1 MLNLSN
7 DELETILE
15 WFDVETVEYTDDVG
29 EVQQDIRFKLNASAQ
44 KVLNDKRQIDLLAK
58 ENDVMM
64 DEIKYAVKLA
74 ALATGNNTI
83 DDDDC
88 TITYIKESVRKK
100 VDEKRMKLEG
110 IYEDYLIETNV
121 KDSVRVKFK

>member
-7 DELETILE
+7 DELETIFE

-74 ALATGNNTI
+74 ALATGKNTI

>member
-15 WFDVETVEYTDDVG
+15 WFDVETVEYTDDAG
-29 EVQQDIRFKLNASAQ
+29 EAQQDIRFKLNASAQ

-74 ALATGNNTI
+74 ALATGKNTI

>member
-74 ALATGNNTI
+74 ALATGKNTI

>member
-7 DELETILE
+7 DELETIFE